1 MAADDLSRLTHWA
14 DGLLASMEPAARRQL
29 AGEMARTLRA
39 SQAQR
44 IRANRQPDGSP
55 MAPRKPQ
62 AKLKKNRGRLRRKM
76 FFKISS
82 PAWLKAR
89 ASEQQAVV
97 EFVGTANR
105 LVNTHHYGLKER
117 IKGREVQYPA
127 RELLGITEQE
137 VGQLE
142 SLLLMHLGQKGNR
155 IIRGGK

>member
-1 MAADDLSRLTHWA
+1 MAADDLNRLTHWA

-44 IRANRQPDGSP
+44 IRANSQPDGSP
-55 MAPRKPQ
+55 MVPRKPQ
-62 AKLKKNRGRLRRKM
+62 PKLKQGRGRLRRKM

-105 LVNTHHYGLKER
+105 LATIHQYGLKDR
-117 IKGREVQYPA
+117 IKGREIHYPA
-127 RELLGITEQE
+127 RELLGITHQE
-137 VGQLE
+137 VEQLE
-142 SLLLMHLGQKGNR
+142 ELLLIHFTN
-155 IIRGGK
+155 

>member
-14 DGLLASMEPAARRQL
+14 DGLLASMEPTARRQL

-62 AKLKKNRGRLRRKM
+62 PKLKQGRGRLRRKM
-76 FFKISS
+76 FFKISN

-105 LVNTHHYGLKER
+105 LATIHQYGLKDR
-117 IKGREVQYPA
+117 IKGREIRYPA
-127 RELLGITEQE
+127 RELLGITHQE
-137 VGQLE
+137 VEKLE
-142 SLLLMHLGQKGNR
+142 ELLLAHLTK
-155 IIRGGK
+155 

>member
-1 MAADDLSRLTHWA
+1 MTNDDLNRLTSWA

-44 IRANRQPDGSP
+44 IRANRQPAGSP

-62 AKLKKNRGRLRRKM
+62 PKLKKNRGRLRRKM
-76 FFKISS
+76 FFKISN

-89 ASEQQAVV
+89 ANEHQAVV

-105 LVNTHHYGLKER
+105 LATIHQYGLKDR
-117 IKGREVQYPA
+117 IKGREISYPA

-137 VGQLE
+137 RDQLE
-142 SLLLMHLGQKGNR
+142 TTLLAHLTKGL
-155 IIRGGK
+155 

>member
-1 MAADDLSRLTHWA
+1 MITDDLNRLTSWA

-62 AKLKKNRGRLRRKM
+62 PKLKTNRGRLRRKM

-89 ASEQQAVV
+89 ANEHQALV
-97 EFVGTANR
+97 EFAGTANR
-105 LVNTHHYGLKER
+105 LATIHQYGLKDR
-117 IKGREVQYPA
+117 IKGREISYPA

-137 VGQLE
+137 LDQLE
-142 SLLLMHLGQKGNR
+142 TTLLAHLTNGL
-155 IIRGGK
+155 

>member
-1 MAADDLSRLTHWA
+1 MATDDLSRLTHWA

-29 AGEMARTLRA
+29 AGEMARTLCA

-55 MAPRKPQ
+55 MVPRKPQ
-62 AKLKKNRGRLRRKM
+62 PKLKKSRGRLRRKM

-105 LVNTHHYGLKER
+105 LATIHQYGLKDR
-117 IKGREVQYPA
+117 IKGREIRYPA
-127 RELLGITEQE
+127 RELLGITHQE
-137 VGQLE
+137 VEKLE
-142 SLLLMHLGQKGNR
+142 ELLLAHLTQ
-155 IIRGGK
+155 

>member
-14 DGLLASMEPAARRQL
+14 DGLLACMEPAARRQL
-29 AGEMARTLRA
+29 ASEMARTLRA
-39 SQAQR
+39 SQVQR

-62 AKLKKNRGRLRRKM
+62 PKLKQGRGRLRRKM
-76 FFKISS
+76 FFKISN

-105 LVNTHHYGLKER
+105 LATIRQYGLKDR
-117 IKGREVQYPA
+117 IKGREIRYPA
-127 RELLGITEQE
+127 RELLGITHQE
-137 VGQLE
+137 VERLE
-142 SLLLMHLGQKGNR
+142 ELLLAHLTK
-155 IIRGGK
+155 

>member
-1 MAADDLSRLTHWA
+1 MAADDLSSLTHWA

-44 IRANRQPDGSP
+44 IRANIQPDGSP

-62 AKLKKNRGRLRRKM
+62 PKLKKNRGRLRRKM

-82 PAWLKAR
+82 PTWLKAR
-89 ASEQQAVV
+89 TSEQQAVV

-105 LVNTHHYGLKER
+105 LATIHQYGLKDR
-117 IKGREVQYPA
+117 IKGREIRYPA
-127 RELLGITEQE
+127 RELLGITNQE
-137 VGQLE
+137 VERLE
-142 SLLLMHLGQKGNR
+142 ELLLAHLT
-155 IIRGGK
+155 I

>member
-1 MAADDLSRLTHWA
+1 MAADDLSHLTHWA

-62 AKLKKNRGRLRRKM
+62 PKLKKNRGRLRRKM

-89 ASEQQAVV
+89 ANEHQAVV

-105 LVNTHHYGLKER
+105 LATIHQYGLKDR
-117 IKGREVQYPA
+117 IKGREIRYPA
-127 RELLGITEQE
+127 RELLGITSLE
-137 VGQLE
+137 VEKLE
-142 SLLLMHLGQKGNR
+142 ELLLFHVTSSH
-155 IIRGGK
+155 

>member
-29 AGEMARTLRA
+29 AGEMARTLRT

-55 MAPRKPQ
+55 MVPRKPQ
-62 AKLKKNRGRLRRKM
+62 PKLKQGRGRLRRKM
-76 FFKISS
+76 FFKISN

-105 LVNTHHYGLKER
+105 LATIHQYGLKDR
-117 IKGREVQYPA
+117 IKGREIRYPA
-127 RELLGITEQE
+127 RELLGITHQE
-137 VGQLE
+137 VERLE
-142 SLLLMHLGQKGNR
+142 ELLLAHLST
-155 IIRGGK
+155 

>member
-39 SQAQR
+39 SQALR
-44 IRANRQPDGSP
+44 IRANVQPDGSP

-62 AKLKKNRGRLRRKM
+62 PKLKKNRGRLRRKM
-76 FFKISS
+76 FFKISN

-105 LVNTHHYGLKER
+105 LATIHQYGLKDR
-117 IKGREVQYPA
+117 IKGREISYPT

-137 VGQLE
+137 RDQLE
-142 SLLLMHLGQKGNR
+142 TTLLAHLTKGL
-155 IIRGGK
+155 

>member
-44 IRANRQPDGSP
+44 IRANLQPDGST

-62 AKLKKNRGRLRRKM
+62 PKLKQGRGRLRRKM
-76 FFKISS
+76 FFKISN
-82 PAWLKAR
+82 PTWLKAR

-105 LVNTHHYGLKER
+105 LATIHQYGLKDR
-117 IKGREVQYPA
+117 IKGREIRYPS
-127 RELLGITEQE
+127 RELLGITNDE
-137 VGQLE
+137 VEKLE
-142 SLLLMHLGQKGNR
+142 ELLLAHLTK
-155 IIRGGK
+155 

>member
-14 DGLLASMEPAARRQL
+14 DGLLASLEPAARRQL

-62 AKLKKNRGRLRRKM
+62 PKLKQGRGRLRRKM
-76 FFKISS
+76 FFKISN
-82 PAWLKAR
+82 PTWLKAR

-105 LVNTHHYGLKER
+105 LATIHQYGLKDR
-117 IKGREVQYPA
+117 IKGREIHYPA
-127 RELLGITEQE
+127 RELLGITQQE
-137 VGQLE
+137 FNDLE
-142 SLLLMHLGQKGNR
+142 EVLLNHLTMYL
-155 IIRGGK
+155 

>member
-1 MAADDLSRLTHWA
+1 MAADDLSRLTSWA

-29 AGEMARTLRA
+29 ASEMARTLRA

-62 AKLKKNRGRLRRKM
+62 PKLKQGRGRLRRKM
-76 FFKISS
+76 FFKISN
-82 PAWLKAR
+82 PTWLKAR

-105 LVNTHHYGLKER
+105 LATIHQYGLKDR
-117 IKGREVQYPA
+117 IKGREISYPA

-137 VGQLE
+137 RDQLE
-142 SLLLMHLGQKGNR
+142 TTLLAHLTKGL
-155 IIRGGK
+155 

>member
-1 MAADDLSRLTHWA
+1 MAADDLSRLAHWA

-62 AKLKKNRGRLRRKM
+62 PKLKQGRGRLRRKM
-76 FFKISS
+76 FFKISN

-105 LVNTHHYGLKER
+105 LATIHQYGLKDR
-117 IKGREVQYPA
+117 IKGREIRYPA
-127 RELLGITEQE
+127 RELLGITHQE
-137 VGQLE
+137 VEKLE
-142 SLLLMHLGQKGNR
+142 ELLLAHLTQ
-155 IIRGGK
+155 

>member
-1 MAADDLSRLTHWA
+1 MAADDLSRLTQWA
-14 DGLLASMEPAARRQL
+14 DGLLASMEPATRRQL

-62 AKLKKNRGRLRRKM
+62 PKLKQGRGRLRRKM

-82 PAWLKAR
+82 PTWLKAR

-105 LVNTHHYGLKER
+105 LATIHQYGLKDR
-117 IKGREVQYPA
+117 IKGREIRYPA
-127 RELLGITEQE
+127 RELLGITHQE
-137 VGQLE
+137 VERLE
-142 SLLLMHLGQKGNR
+142 ELLLAHLTK
-155 IIRGGK
+155 

>member
-44 IRANRQPDGSP
+44 IRANNQPDGSP
-55 MAPRKPQ
+55 MVPRKPQ
-62 AKLKKNRGRLRRKM
+62 PKLKQGRGSLRRKM
-76 FFKISS
+76 FFKISN

-105 LVNTHHYGLKER
+105 LATIHQYGLKDR
-117 IKGREVQYPA
+117 IKGREIRYPA
-127 RELLGITEQE
+127 RELLGITNQE
-137 VGQLE
+137 VERLE
-142 SLLLMHLGQKGNR
+142 ELLLAHLT
-155 IIRGGK
+155 I